1 MTRRA
6 YLFDSPDRFVAG
18 TVGRPGART
27 FFLQAREG
35 SRIASVVL
43 EKVQVAALAQ
53 RLGELLEELR
63 RRGVE
68 APETIEP
75 SAVDENPLDEPL
87 LEAFRVGTLTIGW
100 DPQAGRVVLEAL
112 AMTDEEEGDEDED
125 EDDED
130 DATDEAGDEIDD
142 EAVEE
147 DDGPDVF
154 ALADDDLEGPDFVR
168 VRLTPVETA
177 AFVERSL
184 RVVAAGRPPCPI
196 CGRPLDPQGHLCP
209 RKNGYLN

>member
-1 MTRRA
+1 MTRRV

-18 TVGRPGART
+18 TVGQPGNRT

-35 SRIASVVL
+35 DRIASVVL

-68 APETIEP
+68 APDTIAP
-75 SAVDENPLDEPL
+75 SEVDERPLDEPL
-87 LEAFRVGTLTIGW
+87 VEAFRAGTLTIGW
-100 DPQAGRVVLEAL
+100 DPQNERVVLEAL
-112 AMTDEEEGDEDED
+112 AMTDEDEMDADDEDDEEDAEDED
-125 EDDED
+125 EEDDEERLF
-130 DATDEAGDEIDD
+130 DALS
-142 EAVEE
+142 
-147 DDGPDVF
+147 
-154 ALADDDLEGPDFVR
+154 LADGDTDGPDFVR
-168 VRLTPVETA
+168 IRLTTAETA

-196 CGRPLDPQGHLCP
+196 CGRPLAPQGHLCP

>member
-18 TVGRPGART
+18 TVGQPGNRT

-35 SRIASVVL
+35 DRIASVVL
-43 EKVQVAALAQ
+43 EKVQVAALAH

-63 RRGVE
+63 RRGVD
-68 APETIEP
+68 APETIAP
-75 SAVDENPLDEPL
+75 SDVDERPLDEPL
-87 LEAFRVGTLTIGW
+87 IEAFRAGTLTIGW
-100 DPQAGRVVLEAL
+100 DPQHERVVLEAL
-112 AMTDEEEGDEDED
+112 AMTEGDEDDDDEDDAED

-130 DATDEAGDEIDD
+130 EDEGSFDLL
-142 EAVEE
+142 
-147 DDGPDVF
+147 
-154 ALADDDLEGPDFVR
+154 ALADGDVDGPDFVR
-168 VRLTPVETA
+168 VRLTTAETA

>member
-1 MTRRA
+1 MTRRV

-18 TVGRPGART
+18 TVGQPGNRT
-27 FFLQAREG
+27 FFVQAREG
-35 SRIASVVL
+35 DRIASVVL

-68 APETIEP
+68 APDTIAP
-75 SAVDENPLDEPL
+75 SEVDERPLDEPL
-87 LEAFRVGTLTIGW
+87 VEAFRAGTLTIGW
-100 DPQAGRVVLEAL
+100 DPQNERVVLEAL
-112 AMTDEEEGDEDED
+112 AMTDEDEMDADDEDDEEDAEDED
-125 EDDED
+125 EEDDEERLF
-130 DATDEAGDEIDD
+130 DALS
-142 EAVEE
+142 
-147 DDGPDVF
+147 
-154 ALADDDLEGPDFVR
+154 LADGDTDGPDFVR
-168 VRLTPVETA
+168 IRLTTAETA

>member
-1 MTRRA
+1 MTRRV

-18 TVGRPGART
+18 TVGQPGNRT

-35 SRIASVVL
+35 DRIASVVL

-68 APETIEP
+68 APDTIAP
-75 SAVDENPLDEPL
+75 SEVDERPLDEPL
-87 LEAFRVGTLTIGW
+87 VEAFRAGTLTIGW
-100 DPQAGRVVLEAL
+100 DPQNERVVLEAL
-112 AMTDEEEGDEDED
+112 AMTDEDEMDADDEDDEEDAEDED
-125 EDDED
+125 EEDDEERLF
-130 DATDEAGDEIDD
+130 DALS
-142 EAVEE
+142 
-147 DDGPDVF
+147 
-154 ALADDDLEGPDFVR
+154 LADGDTDGPDFVR
-168 VRLTPVETA
+168 IRLTTAETA

>member
-18 TVGRPGART
+18 TVGLPGNRT

-35 SRIASVVL
+35 GRIASVVL

-53 RLGELLEELR
+53 RLYELLDELR
-63 RRGVE
+63 RRGVD
-68 APETIEP
+68 APDSIAP
-75 SAVDENPLDEPL
+75 SDVDERPLDEPL
-87 LEAFRVGTLTIGW
+87 VEAFRVGTLTIGW
-100 DPQAGRVVLEAL
+100 DPQREQVVLEAL
-112 AMTDEEEGDEDED
+112 AMTDEDEAAFDDADDAED
-125 EDDED
+125 EDDEED
-130 DATDEAGDEIDD
+130 
-142 EAVEE
+142 EE
-147 DDGPDVF
+147 DEGFESLV
-154 ALADDDLEGPDFVR
+154 LADDASDGPDFVR
-168 VRLTPVETA
+168 VRLTPATTA
-177 AFVERSL
+177 AFIERSL

>member
-1 MTRRA
+1 MTRRV

-18 TVGRPGART
+18 TVGQPGNRT
-27 FFLQAREG
+27 FFVQAREG
-35 SRIASVVL
+35 DRIASVVL

-68 APETIEP
+68 APDTIAP
-75 SAVDENPLDEPL
+75 SDVDERPLDEPL
-87 LEAFRVGTLTIGW
+87 VEAFRAGTLTIGW
-100 DPQAGRVVLEAL
+100 DPQNERVVLEAL
-112 AMTDEEEGDEDED
+112 AMTDEDEMDAEDDDAEDEMEAEGEDED
-125 EDDED
+125 EGLF
-130 DATDEAGDEIDD
+130 DALS
-142 EAVEE
+142 
-147 DDGPDVF
+147 
-154 ALADDDLEGPDFVR
+154 LADGDTDGPDFVR
-168 VRLTPVETA
+168 VRLTTAETA